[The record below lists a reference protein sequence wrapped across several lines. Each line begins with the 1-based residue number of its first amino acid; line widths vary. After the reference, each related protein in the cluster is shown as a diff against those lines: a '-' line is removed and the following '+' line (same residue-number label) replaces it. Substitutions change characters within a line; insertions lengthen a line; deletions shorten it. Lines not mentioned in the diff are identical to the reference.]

1 MLNEVPL
8 LSDVICS
15 ENSSNSNKKL
25 LYIILSD
32 GRVEEN
38 LVEVTKFHQQGH
50 WSENLGREKAIVFAE
65 ERDCQPSNKGSWSS
79 SDAMEAVEAVG
90 RAGAGRSQRANW
102 SQSVREKVDRATL
115 WSRECFARSYAD
127 K

>member
-15 ENSSNSNKKL
+15 ENSSSSNKKL

-50 WSENLGREKAIVFAE
+50 WSENLGREKAIVCGLNRLSAKLKAECKPVPNEHYCSSFCFYTSFAQK
-65 ERDCQPSNKGSWSS
+65 R
-79 SDAMEAVEAVG
+79 
-90 RAGAGRSQRANW
+90 
-102 SQSVREKVDRATL
+102 KVF
-115 WSRECFARSYAD
+115 S
-127 K
+127 